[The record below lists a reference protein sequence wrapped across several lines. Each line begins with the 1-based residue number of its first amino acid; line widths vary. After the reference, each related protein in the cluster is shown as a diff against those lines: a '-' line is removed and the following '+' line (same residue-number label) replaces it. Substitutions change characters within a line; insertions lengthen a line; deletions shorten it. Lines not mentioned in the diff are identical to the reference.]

1 MKEWRWMRLAPLRI
15 IRAHAIRTKL
25 QLALSLDKDS
35 SQSLLD
41 TRMRASYAWIY
52 IHVFDVDWSIED
64 LGGLDVVAV
73 CRSRY

>member
-1 MKEWRWMRLAPLRI
+1 VRACERERATKRMKEWRWMRLAPLRI

-41 TRMRASYAWIY
+41 TRMRASYA
-52 IHVFDVDWSIED
+52 
-64 LGGLDVVAV
+64 
-73 CRSRY
+73 